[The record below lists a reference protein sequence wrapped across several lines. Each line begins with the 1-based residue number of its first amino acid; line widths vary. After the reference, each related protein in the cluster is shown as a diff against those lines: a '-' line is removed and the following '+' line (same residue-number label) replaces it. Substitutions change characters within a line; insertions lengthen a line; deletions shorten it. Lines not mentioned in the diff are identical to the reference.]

1 MTTGSLDEH
10 SRFEASLADAT
21 EAMILVDGGGS
32 LLFINP
38 AAEILFGRLN
48 QDLAGITLTDLFPGL
63 GEEPSIAAWKGQV
76 ASAGATATVP
86 MIREARGQRAD
97 GTIFPVHL
105 WLSWQ
110 LLDGEPRVLVN
121 VQDLSE
127 AEQKDRDFAYLRTH
141 DPLTGLLNRQ
151 EFYARLALIA
161 AHPGSGPQQVCIICH
176 LDLDQF
182 TVLNT
187 TCGPKAG
194 DKLLQQ
200 VARLIDAKLAPA
212 EALARLGGDTYGVL
226 LLHGDLDAS
235 VDLCE
240 ALMQTV
246 RGFLFT
252 WQDRS
257 FDVTLSIG
265 ITAWDPRAEAPE
277 GAMGRADTACR
288 LAKRD
293 GRNRIHVYREGE
305 IELTRFHADMRMVG
319 TIKEALGTGG
329 FYLLAQPIVPIAPG
343 SGGERHYEILV
354 RMVDDSGQWVS
365 PSRFIPAAEHY
376 ILMPAVDRWIINHL
390 FAQQGETL
398 RAWHRRYPD
407 SFLFAVNLSGTT
419 VADEGFRRYLKRQ
432 FDDCRV
438 PYPSVCFEIT
448 ETAAVGSLDGAAAFI
463 KEFSALGCRFALD
476 DFGTGLSSYAYLR
489 ALGVHYLKIDG
500 SFVRGLA
507 EDPINHALVESIHRV
522 AQVLGLKTIAEWAED
537 EPTLAALR
545 QIGVD
550 YAQGYAV
557 GAAVPLSEFSLS
569 QAEAGPSNPSGPP

>member
-1 MTTGSLDEH
+1 MTTGSQDEH
-10 SRFEASLADAT
+10 SRFEASLAEST
-21 EAMILVDGGGS
+21 EAMILTDGSGS
-32 LLFINP
+32 LLFINA

-63 GEEPSIAAWKGQV
+63 CDEPCLAAWRGQV

-97 GTIFPVHL
+97 GAVVPVHL
-105 WLSWQ
+105 WLCSQ
-110 LLDGEPRVLVN
+110 LLDGEPRVLVS

-127 AEQKDRDFAYLRTH
+127 AEQQDRDFAYLRAH

-151 EFYARLALIA
+151 ELYARLALISA
-161 AHPGSGPQQVCIICH
+161 QPSGGAQGVRVICH
-176 LDLDQF
+176 LDIDQF
-182 TVLNT
+182 TILNT
-187 TCGPKAG
+187 TCGLKAG

-200 VARLIDAKLAPA
+200 VARLIEAKLAPA
-212 EALARLGGDTYGVL
+212 EALARVGGDAFGVL
-226 LLHGDLDAS
+226 LPQGDLDGAI
-235 VDLCE
+235 DLCE

-265 ITAWDPRAEAPE
+265 ITAWDPGTEPPEEAL
-277 GAMGRADTACR
+277 GRADTTCR
-288 LAKRD
+288 LAKRN

-305 IELTRFHADMRMVG
+305 TELTRLHADMHMLG
-319 TIKEALGTGG
+319 TIKEALGAGG
-329 FYLLAQPIVPIAPG
+329 FYLSAQPIVPISPG
-343 SGGERHYEILV
+343 SCEERHYEILV
-354 RMVDDSGQWVS
+354 SMVDDSGQWVS

-390 FAQQGETL
+390 FVQQGETL
-398 RAWHRRYPD
+398 RAWHRRHPD
-407 SFLFAVNLSGTT
+407 AFLFAVNLSGTT
-419 VADEGFRRYLKRQ
+419 VADEGFRRYLRRQ
-432 FDDCRV
+432 FEDCGI

-448 ETAAVGSLDGAAAFI
+448 ETAAVGSLAGAAAFI
-463 KEFSALGCRFALD
+463 EEFSALGCRFALD

-557 GAAVPLSEFSLS
+557 GAALPLQEFSLS
-569 QAEAGPSNPSGPP
+569 QADAGPSDPPGPP